1 MLNSRPLT
9 RQRSAIR
16 VAPRRR
22 RWHYIRWRHSL
33 LLVISLALAAAT
45 YWGDFSPATITTSSA
60 YLWLRHVHQIRVV
73 DAYSGQPVHG
83 AVVRVGET
91 AVVTG
96 ADGRVDIRS
105 PKQTVEMVVERSGY
119 ETAREVL
126 SRSGDRRHQIALRP
140 TTLSGRIVEAD
151 TGTAI
156 SNATVSLADDKGS
169 VLQTVTTDADGQFS
183 FTGVPQQARLVIDAG
198 DFGTIDEPVGNRSV
212 ANYALRKSILF
223 GVVTDEDGHPIADA
237 TVLAGAVSAAT
248 SADGGFR
255 MRNAPPD
262 GEVTVSASGY
272 KSQKFRIPQDR
283 KIVARLQPFDIRGL
297 YFSPIDLGNEA
308 ALDSMIRLVDETEL
322 NAIVIDIKQD
332 MVFYDTG
339 VQFFHDAK
347 AVDPVYDAREVVK
360 KLHDHGIYAIAR
372 LVVFKDPVVA
382 ENRHDLAVKDEITG
396 DVWRDLN
403 GYAWVNPFERELWQ
417 ANIDLAVEAAKLG
430 FDEIQ
435 YDYVRFPSDG
445 DLSTADFGQEYT
457 EESRVG
463 AITEFLRLSR
473 EQLRP
478 TGAKLGADIFG
489 IVALVDN
496 DQGIGQRVADV
507 AKVVDYVCP
516 MVYPSHFT
524 AGAVSVGGEP
534 NDYPYETI
542 KIAMAKAKQGMP
554 GMTRKLR
561 PWLQDFSFPGMK
573 PYGKDEVQAQITAA
587 LEEGASGWML
597 WNPGNVYTAEALG
610 PPES

>member
-1 MLNSRPLT
+1 
-9 RQRSAIR
+9 
-16 VAPRRR
+16 
-22 RWHYIRWRHSL
+22 
-33 LLVISLALAAAT
+33 LAAAT
-45 YWGDFSPATITTSSA
+45 YWGDFSPSKLTTSSA
-60 YLWLRHVHQIRVV
+60 YLWLRHVHQVDVV
-73 DAYSGQPVHG
+73 DAYSSQPISG
-83 AVVRVGET
+83 ATVRVGDSALLTDAE
-91 AVVTG
+91 
-96 ADGRVDIRS
+96 GRVQLRA
-105 PKQTVEMVVERSGY
+105 PKDATEIIVERQGY
-119 ETAREVL
+119 ETARASL
-126 SRSGDRRHQIALRP
+126 ARSGNRRQQIALRP
-140 TTLSGRIVEAD
+140 TTLSGTLRDAD
-151 TGTAI
+151 SGAPI
-156 SNATVSLADDKGS
+156 ANATVSLADGQG
-169 VLQTVTTDADGQFS
+169 VILQTVTTGETGQYHFVN
-183 FTGVPQQARLVIDAG
+183 VPQQARLVIDAG
-198 DFGTIDEPVGNRSV
+198 DFGTVDEPVGNRSI
-212 ANYALRKSILF
+212 ANFALRRSILF

-237 TVLAGAVSAAT
+237 TILAGSSVAAT

-255 MRNAPPD
+255 MRNAPAD
-262 GEVTVSASGY
+262 GEVVVSASGY
-272 KSQKFRIPQDR
+272 TSQKLPIPASR
-283 KIVARLQPFDIRGL
+283 KIIARLQPFDIRGV
-297 YFSPIDLGNEA
+297 YFSPVGMGSEA
-308 ALDSMIRLVDETEL
+308 ELDKIIRLVDETEL

-332 MVFYDTG
+332 VVFYDTG

-347 AVDPVYDAREVVK
+347 AVDPAYDARAVVK

-382 ENRHDLAVKDEITG
+382 ENRHDLAVKDEVTG

-417 ANIDLAVEAAKLG
+417 ANIDLAVEAATIG

-457 EESRVG
+457 EEARVG

-473 EQLRP
+473 ERLRP
-478 TGAKLGADIFG
+478 TGAKLAADIFG

-524 AGAVSVGGEP
+524 AGAINVGGEP

-542 KIAMAKAKQGMP
+542 KTSMIMAKKNMP

-573 PYGKDEVQAQITAA
+573 PYGKEEIQAQITAA
-587 LEEGASGWML
+587 LEEGTSGWML
-597 WNPGNVYTAEALG
+597 WNPENVYTKEALG
-610 PPES
+610 PPDS